1 MRSAGSV
8 EQLYSPSYGSR
19 TSSSQ
24 SITSKGTY
32 KRGLRKLGEIPGTYL
47 KLQTVKDS
55 DMTLCPCRLA
65 GCATHL

>member
-24 SITSKGTY
+24 SITSKGMY
-32 KRGLRKLGEIPGTYL
+32 KTGIRKLGEIFSATTVSKTL
-47 KLQTVKDS
+47 NITQT
-55 DMTLCPCRLA
+55 
-65 GCATHL
+65 